1 MISDEVR
8 MLLNRMR
15 SNPEEFVDPNPRG
28 FRADTIRASV
38 GKWDTLMSSLV
49 GNKPDLEFMF
59 DPEEI
64 EALRACAKELIQPKI
79 RATIVKQIVGGEDK
93 AQAELDLKE
102 YQHPYNYGNIG
113 RAFTVEDLKADT
125 LKKFS
130 DEYQRQIEEFKK
142 IKTGI

>member
-1 MISDEVR
+1 MVSDEVR

-38 GKWDTLMSSLV
+38 GKWDTLMSSLI

-79 RATIVKQIVGGEDK
+79 RATIVKQIVGGDEE
-93 AQAELDLKE
+93 QRQMEME
-102 YQHPYNYGNIG
+102 YSHPYNTSN
-113 RAFTVEDLKADT
+113 TEKLQKARVQ
-125 LKKFS
+125 L
-130 DEYQRQIEEFKK
+130 
-142 IKTGI
+142 IKQFLEKQSQE